1 MRGLKPAQT
10 AAKAAEIAA
19 DSSSECSCALSH
31 CGSTGVNPVS
41 PPFVVER
48 ATRKAAKR
56 RSRGSPVENV
66 NRARQKKARPTF
78 PTGSG
83 LTPVLSDCKERTNM
97 SKITGVNHD
106 VNEELQ
112 QVTDPVQPDDHEF
125 EAWLDSLNE
134 RTANGGADRP
144 SRSIFTRLLFRW
156 QHGYSIDKIGFLTR
170 EEQIKEMRRLD
181 ATAHKRQAAQLRYQR
196 RQAWLH
202 QGSLIGVLC
211 INLTIVLFYGGLI
224 VYSFFHP
231 APVIAQQVSS
241 GSPDRKFHSKLCP
254 TLDGKPFCDLSEND
268 KALLG
273 KKVKHVKASCT
284 DTGKMDGPEG
294 CEPPS
299 FFQGD
304 GRESLLTETDLDG
317 KPIYTVCHAVYKC
330 KALR

>member
-1 MRGLKPAQT
+1 M
-10 AAKAAEIAA
+10 
-19 DSSSECSCALSH
+19 SE
-31 CGSTGVNPVS
+31 TN
-41 PPFVVER
+41 F
-48 ATRKAAKR
+48 
-56 RSRGSPVENV
+56 
-66 NRARQKKARPTF
+66 
-78 PTGSG
+78 
-83 LTPVLSDCKERTNM
+83 SDCRDLETPARHNY
-97 SKITGVNHD
+97 
-106 VNEELQ
+106 
-112 QVTDPVQPDDHEF
+112 QPTEDDREF

-134 RTANGGADRP
+134 RTANGAADRP
-144 SRSIFTRLLFRW
+144 SHSIFTRLLFRW

-202 QGSLIGVLC
+202 QGSLIGVFC
-211 INLTIVLFYGGLI
+211 ISLTIVLFYAGLI
-224 VYSFFHP
+224 VYSFMHP
-231 APVIAQQVSS
+231 APVIAQQVST
-241 GSPDRKFHSKLCP
+241 GSPDRKFHSKVCP
-254 TLDGKPFCDLSEND
+254 TLNGKPFCDLSEND